1 MKYAYLDGE
10 KLLGWYSPD
19 INTNIPTPNIEVSDE
34 VWYEALSKGANAYI
48 NGQFVFKD
56 FSDPQK
62 IKQDRIQELKQ
73 KLSDTDY
80 KDLPGYDKRGTAEW
94 TQLMADRQAW
104 RDEIRQLE
112 S

>member
-19 INTNIPTPNIEVSDE
+19 VNTNIPTPNLEVSDE
-34 VWYEALSKGANAYI
+34 VWCEAISKNANAYV
-48 NGQFVFKD
+48 NGEFVYKN
-56 FSDPQK
+56 FSSPEL
-62 IKQDRIQELKQ
+62 IKQDKIKELKK
-73 KLSDTDY
+73 KLAATDF
-80 KDLPGYDKRGTAEW
+80 KDLPSYDKRNTPEW
-94 TQLMADRQAW
+94 TQLMLERQTW